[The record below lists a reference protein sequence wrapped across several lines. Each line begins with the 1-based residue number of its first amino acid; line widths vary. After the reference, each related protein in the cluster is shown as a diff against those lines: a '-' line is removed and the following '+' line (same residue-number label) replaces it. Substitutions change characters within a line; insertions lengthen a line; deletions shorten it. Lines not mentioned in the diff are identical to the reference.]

1 MLRTYRI
8 YNSTVGFS
16 KYEFY
21 YKLLG
26 GITLLRVT
34 LGVIWTQPMCIYI
47 ILMDRMVNKIQ
58 LTWKLAWML
67 WTYRIYNSMVGFSK
81 YEFYYKLLDGI
92 TLLRVTLDVI
102 WTQPMCVYIYI
113 YIYNTYKVTHFL
125 HCKFLKNPMVKKI
138 SLNVTITYHFLPN

>member
-47 ILMDRMVNKIQ
+47 ILTKLHIFYTVN
-58 LTWKLAWML
+58 
-67 WTYRIYNSMVGFSK
+67 F
-81 YEFYYKLLDGI
+81 
-92 TLLRVTLDVI
+92 
-102 WTQPMCVYIYI
+102 
-113 YIYNTYKVTHFL
+113 
-125 HCKFLKNPMVKKI
+125 
-138 SLNVTITYHFLPN
+138 

>member
-58 LTWKLAWML
+58 LIWKLA
-67 WTYRIYNSMVGFSK
+67 
-81 YEFYYKLLDGI
+81 
-92 TLLRVTLDVI
+92 
-102 WTQPMCVYIYI
+102 
-113 YIYNTYKVTHFL
+113 
-125 HCKFLKNPMVKKI
+125 
-138 SLNVTITYHFLPN
+138 